1 MVFQQFA
8 DQSIL
13 NRLTNT
19 ENGKD
24 VNNLVWTNLLMHCSE
39 TSFQKKVD
47 ETSLTLITNLQGQS
61 LCKVDGHLY
70 KVCPS
75 AFLIINPFQRLE
87 YTIDNKEGTETANIH
102 FNYRFV
108 QNLYNYFTESDAYLL
123 DNKEETKDNTL
134 PLFFNELYYKDN
146 TISKLIEQSLLSI
159 EEYCFNE
166 KLAEIGVQLFLNHQE
181 FKKKLQSI
189 KSRKPGTRKEL
200 YQRIS
205 KAKDIIFNSYQQQLS
220 IEELSREVYI
230 SKYHFTRLFKDI
242 YGVSPYQ
249 FLKTV
254 RIEKAKELLAKDYSI
269 QEISNK
275 IGFAESN
282 SFINAFKSCTN
293 TYPTEFR
300 NAISKNE

>member
-1 MVFQQFA
+1 MIFRQFA
-8 DQSIL
+8 EQSIL

-24 VNNLVWTNLLMHCSE
+24 VKSIVWTNLLMNCSE
-39 TSFQKKVD
+39 TSFQKKLD
-47 ETSLTLITNLQGQS
+47 ETSLTLITNIQGQA
-61 LCKVDGHLY
+61 LCEVDGHSY
-70 KVCPS
+70 KVCSS

-87 YTIDNKEGTETANIH
+87 YSIDNKEGTETTNIH
-102 FNYRFV
+102 FNYRFA

-123 DNKEETKDNTL
+123 DYTEEKKDNTL
-134 PLFFNELYYKDN
+134 PLFFNELYYKN
-146 TISKLIEQSLLSI
+146 NIISKLIEQSLHSI
-159 EEYCFNE
+159 EEYCFDE

-181 FKKKLQSI
+181 FQKKLKSL
-189 KSRKPGTRKEL
+189 KSRKLSTKKEL

-205 KAKDIIFNSYQQQLS
+205 KAKDIIFYSYQQPLS
-220 IEELSREVYI
+220 IEELSKEVSI

-269 QEISNK
+269 QEITDK

-282 SFINAFKSCTN
+282 SFINVFKTYTN

-300 NAISKNE
+300 NTISKNE

>member
-1 MVFQQFA
+1 MIFRQFA
-8 DQSIL
+8 DPSIL

-24 VNNLVWTNLLMHCSE
+24 VNNIVWENLLMNCSE

-47 ETSLTLITNLQGQS
+47 ETSLTLITNIQGQVF
-61 LCKVDGHLY
+61 CKVDGHSY

-75 AFLIINPFQRLE
+75 AFLIINPFQTLE
-87 YTIDNKEGTETANIH
+87 YTINNKEGTETTNIH
-102 FNYRFV
+102 FNYRFA

-123 DNKEETKDNTL
+123 DNTEGTKDNTL
-134 PLFFNELYYKDN
+134 PLFFNELYYKN
-146 TISKLIEQSLLSI
+146 SIIAKLIKQTLLSP
-159 EEYCFNE
+159 EKHCFDE

-181 FKKKLQSI
+181 FRKRLKLL
-189 KSRKPGTRKEL
+189 KSRKPSTQKEL

-205 KAKDIIFNSYQQQLS
+205 KVKDIIFYNYKQPLS
-220 IEELSREVYI
+220 IEELSKEACI

-249 FLKTV
+249 FLKAV
-254 RIEKAKELLAKDYSI
+254 RIEKAKELLAKNYSI
-269 QEISNK
+269 QEISDK

-282 SFINAFKSCTN
+282 SFINAFKAYTN
-293 TYPTEFR
+293 AYPTEFR